1 MTDQLIFAGFWSI
14 KSYVHGEWVFV
25 AVEAS
30 FLSFGSIGFFDGDFP
45 GVDGHQPGMRDRLFA
60 QNKKENLFYA
70 FQAGLAGFK
79 FTWGPGWLIFQS
91 LLAGTVARRTRHFE

>member
-14 KSYVHGEWVFV
+14 KSYVHGEGMFV
-25 AVEAS
+25 AVAAS
-30 FLSFGSIGFFDGDFP
+30 FLRIGFLDGDFP

-70 FQAGLAGFK
+70 FQAGLAGLAGVTGF
-79 FTWGPGWLIFQS
+79 PVV
-91 LLAGTVARRTRHFE
+91 AGTVAWRTVPLES

>member
-14 KSYVHGEWVFV
+14 KSYVHGEGMFV

-30 FLSFGSIGFFDGDFP
+30 FWSIGSIGFFDGDFP

-70 FQAGLAGFK
+70 FQAGLAEFK
-79 FTWGPGWLIFQS
+79 FTWGPGWLIF
-91 LLAGTVARRTRHFE
+91 R